1 MLIRIFIILLIWIS
15 SQLWVNIPPISKV
28 AFPQFYI
35 LPEVNNIWM
44 FLPLANLKTEITRM
58 KKPPPQN
65 YKNESNIFISE
76 AKDMLIVSIEINF
89 MGFFNAVIFRDPTS
103 YFSLVLL
110 AKHVTD
116 YIVFVNEKQREWLT
130 ITGWGNTC
138 SNSIV
143 SKLKQHPWMFGVLSD
158 LFCCWHE

>member
-1 MLIRIFIILLIWIS
+1 MSKYTSHLKS
-15 SQLWVNIPPISKV
+15 SIPTVLYFAWSKQYLNV
-28 AFPQFYI
+28 FTFSEPKNRNYKN
-35 LPEVNNIWM
+35 EKN
-44 FLPLANLKTEITRM
+44 
-58 KKPPPQN
+58 PPQN

-130 ITGWGNTC
+130 ITDWGNTC

>member
-1 MLIRIFIILLIWIS
+1 MSKYTSHLKS
-15 SQLWVNIPPISKV
+15 SIPTVLYFAWSKQYLNV
-28 AFPQFYI
+28 FTFSEPK
-35 LPEVNNIWM
+35 N
-44 FLPLANLKTEITRM
+44 R
-58 KKPPPQN
+58 N
-65 YKNESNIFISE
+65 YKNEKTPPKITRTKATFLLV
-76 AKDMLIVSIEINF
+76 KQRMLIVSIEINF

-130 ITGWGNTC
+130 ITCWGNTC

-158 LFCCWHE
+158 LLCCWHE